1 MSLIIV
7 SLHLKIKVH
16 VSSKRWQY
24 SIFNLRLIN
33 LCFIFQ
39 TTRVL
44 IIPKWCPCPRWRG
57 IQQRQQ
63 VVLTLDKRYCLTF
76 RARSFRST
84 GTTWKGNA
92 GLILLLIEILTIF
105 SIRSSDRYKCF
116 ISLALCQKVRT
127 NHITYACL
135 PRTPIIQPDRLTNRM
150 WASKQQ
156 TIISISQNLPHNIQI
171 LKNSPRSI

>member
-16 VSSKRWQY
+16 VSSKRWQC
-24 SIFNLRLIN
+24 SIFNLRLFNI
-33 LCFIFQ
+33 CFIFQ

-92 GLILLLIEILTIF
+92 GVILLLIGILTTF
-105 SIRSSDRYKCF
+105 SIRSSDRYKNF
-116 ISLALCQKVRT
+116 ISVVRSNT
-127 NHITYACL
+127 EYRHYFFPQL
-135 PRTPIIQPDRLTNRM
+135 PR
-150 WASKQQ
+150 AG
-156 TIISISQNLPHNIQI
+156 QNIYVELHRHLAQATAF
-171 LKNSPRSI
+171 